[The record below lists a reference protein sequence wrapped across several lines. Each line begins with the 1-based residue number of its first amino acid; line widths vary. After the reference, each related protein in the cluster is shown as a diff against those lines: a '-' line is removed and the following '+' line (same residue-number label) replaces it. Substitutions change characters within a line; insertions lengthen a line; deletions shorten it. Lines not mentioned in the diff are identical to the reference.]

1 MEISVDISMY
11 PLQEEFRKPILAF
24 INAIEN
30 ETSIDVVKNDLST
43 QIHGDYNIIMKLLE
57 KEMFSV
63 FTQIPDS
70 IFVLKFVGN
79 NRLKKDGIYKEKRD

>member
-11 PLQEEFRKPILAF
+11 PLQQEFEVPILAF
-24 INAIEN
+24 ISQLEKEDTVEVVRN
-30 ETSIDVVKNDLST
+30 ELST
-43 QIHGDYNIIMKLLE
+43 QIHGDYKTIMTLLE

-63 FTQIPDS
+63 FTEIPDS

-79 NRLKKDGIYKEKRD
+79 NRQGKLGV

>member
-11 PLQEEFRKPILAF
+11 PLQKEFETPILAF
-24 INAIEN
+24 ISQLEKEQTIEVVRN
-30 ETSIDVVKNDLST
+30 ELST
-43 QIHGDYNIIMKLLE
+43 QIHGDYKVIMALLE

-63 FTQIPDS
+63 FTDIPDS

-79 NRLKKDGIYKEKRD
+79 NRQGKLGV

>member
-11 PLQEEFRKPILAF
+11 PLQQEFEAPILAF
-24 INAIEN
+24 IEMLEIEERVEVVRN
-30 ETSIDVVKNDLST
+30 ELST
-43 QIHGDYNIIMKLLE
+43 QIHGDYKTIMTLLE

-63 FTQIPDS
+63 FTEIPDS

-79 NRLKKDGIYKEKRD
+79 NRRGRLGI

>member
-11 PLQEEFRKPILAF
+11 PLQKEFEAPILAF
-24 INAIEN
+24 IEMLEKEKSVEVVRN
-30 ETSIDVVKNDLST
+30 ELST
-43 QIHGDYNIIMKLLE
+43 QVHGNYKTIMALLE

-63 FTQIPDS
+63 FTEIPDS

-79 NRLKKDGIYKEKRD
+79 NRQGKLGV

>member
-11 PLQEEFRKPILAF
+11 PLQQEFEAPILAF
-24 INAIEN
+24 ISQLEKEESVEVVRN
-30 ETSIDVVKNDLST
+30 ELST
-43 QIHGDYNIIMKLLE
+43 QIHGDYKIIMALLE

-63 FTQIPDS
+63 FTEIPDS

-79 NRLKKDGIYKEKRD
+79 NRQGKLGV

>member
-11 PLQEEFRKPILAF
+11 PLQKDFDAPILAF
-24 INAIEN
+24 IELLEMEERVEVVRN
-30 ETSIDVVKNDLST
+30 ELST
-43 QIHGDYNIIMKLLE
+43 QVHGDYKVIMALLE

-63 FTQIPDS
+63 FTEIPDS

-79 NRLKKDGIYKEKRD
+79 NRQGKLGV